1 MKKAFFPALFLVLT
15 ISNMI
20 YAQNFANATK
30 PKKQTE
36 KVTSESNSDVK
47 NNSTIWNGINTNALR
62 NFMREYENVSN
73 AKWFKSATGFF
84 VAYFVRDDIASW
96 VFYNK
101 KGDYER
107 MIRAYNEEKLPAD
120 VRHLVKSTYYD
131 FTIYYVTEINTDRK
145 TAYHV
150 KMADKTSW
158 KTIKVVNGEMEV
170 TEEYVKAKN

>member
-1 MKKAFFPALFLVLT
+1 MKKAFFPGLLLVLT

-20 YAQNFANATK
+20 HAQSFANAAK
-30 PKKQTE
+30 PKKQAE
-36 KVTSESNSDVK
+36 KIIAESDSEVK
-47 NNSTIWNGINTNALR
+47 NDSIVWNGINTNALR
-62 NFMREYENVSN
+62 NFIRKYENVSN
-73 AKWFKSATGFF
+73 AKWFQSANGFF

-101 KGDYER
+101 RGDYER
-107 MIRAYNEEKLPAD
+107 MIRSYNEEKLPAD

-131 FTIYYVTEINTDRK
+131 FTIYYVTEINSDRK

-158 KTIKVVNGEMEV
+158 KTIKIVDGEMEI
-170 TEEYVKAKN
+170 TEEYIKSE